1 MLRVHRRQIK
11 HSTSSAEQPA
21 VAMLT
26 AQTFSLGWLVAT
38 SAAMATRATTPSK
51 NCVQF
56 NVSVPVVATNKHYRQ
71 PRVDNNIDTVN
82 WALNFSIRTAPKNNA
97 ERILGDV
104 DIHRSF
110 RISAQLC
117 VPPEK
122 TTKAGILQIAVN
134 GNAWDKRYWDVQVK
148 PEQYSYID
156 AAIAK
161 GYSILTWD
169 RIGTGQSE
177 IANAY
182 DEVQLTTEIEILAGL
197 TNLAREGKLL
207 SSATTTTASVAE
219 PKPTRIVHVA
229 HSFGA
234 YLTYAFL
241 LKHPT
246 LSDAAL
252 LSSFLPNATQLG
264 AVKVVTFEHDYAAH
278 NDPARFGRFGSGYM
292 VPAEEN
298 ALQKLYFT
306 KGGFDPELLTYS
318 DKVKQ
323 PEAVSLYA
331 SDHQIQYA
339 TSDRLFHG
347 PVQIIVGEKDF
358 PLCNGYCPGTFDE
371 ANIKDIFHNATD
383 VQVKVLENTAHA
395 LALHKS
401 APAGYK
407 LMFDFLSG
415 HGF

>member
-1 MLRVHRRQIK
+1 MKWKGSPVCLNKDLEVPR
-11 HSTSSAEQPA
+11 
-21 VAMLT
+21 
-26 AQTFSLGWLVAT
+26 WLVA
-38 SAAMATRATTPSK
+38 SSVAMAVRATTPSK

-56 NVSVPVVATNKHYRQ
+56 EVSIPVVATNKHYSM
-71 PRVDNNIDTVN
+71 PRVDNNIDFVD
-82 WALNFSIRTAPKNNA
+82 WSLNFSIRTAPKNNA
-97 ERILGDV
+97 DRILYDV
-104 DIHRSF
+104 PINRPF

-117 VPPEK
+117 VPTQE
-122 TTKAGILQIAVN
+122 TDKADILQIAVN
-134 GNAWDKRYWDVQVK
+134 GNAFDKRYWDVQVK
-148 PEQYSYID
+148 PEEHSYID

-177 IANAY
+177 IPNAY

-197 TNLAREGKLL
+197 TSLAREGKLL
-207 SSATTTTASVAE
+207 SSAIKTDSGAPAAVAE
-219 PKPTRIVHVA
+219 PRPSRIVHVA

-264 AVKVVTFEHDYAAH
+264 AVKVVTFEHDYAAGL
-278 NDPARFGRFGSGYM
+278 DPARFGGFGSGYF
-292 VPAEEN
+292 VPTSLN

-306 KGGFDPELLTYS
+306 KGGFDEELLAYAEEI
-318 DKVKQ
+318 KE
-323 PEAVSLYA
+323 PEAAGLYA

-339 TSDRLFHG
+339 TSDRLFGG

-358 PLCNGYCPGTFDE
+358 PLCNGYCPGTFNETD
-371 ANIKDIFHNATD
+371 IKNNNFHNATD
-383 VQVKVLENTAHA
+383 LEIKVLENTAHA
-395 LALHKS
+395 LSLQKS
-401 APAGYK
+401 AQAGYK